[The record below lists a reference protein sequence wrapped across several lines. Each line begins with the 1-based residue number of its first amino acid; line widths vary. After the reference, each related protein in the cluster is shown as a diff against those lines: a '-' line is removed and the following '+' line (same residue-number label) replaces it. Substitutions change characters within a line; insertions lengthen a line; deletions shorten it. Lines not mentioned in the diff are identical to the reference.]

1 VDSDCSVVLLIG
13 RVVVLL
19 LGLQEDDVDVVVD
32 DDDNDDDNDGDN
44 DVVENPWAVKNI
56 QTTSRRIQ
64 FVGFIIVT
72 G

>member
-1 VDSDCSVVLLIG
+1 MDSDCSVVLLIG

-19 LGLQEDDVDVVVD
+19 LGLQEDDVDD
-32 DDDNDDDNDGDN
+32 DDDDDDNDGDN

>member
-1 VDSDCSVVLLIG
+1 MDSDCSVVLLIG

-19 LGLQEDDVDVVVD
+19 LGLQEDDDVDVDVD
-32 DDDNDDDNDGDN
+32 DDDNDGDN

>member
-1 VDSDCSVVLLIG
+1 MDSDCSVVLLIG

-19 LGLQEDDVDVVVD
+19 LGLQEDDDVD
-32 DDDNDDDNDGDN
+32 DDDNDGDN

>member
-1 VDSDCSVVLLIG
+1 MDSDCSVVLLIG

-19 LGLQEDDVDVVVD
+19 LGLQEDDVDVDVD
-32 DDDNDDDNDGDN
+32 DDDNDGDN

>member
-1 VDSDCSVVLLIG
+1 MDSDCSVVLLIG

-32 DDDNDDDNDGDN
+32 DDDNDGDN

>member
-1 VDSDCSVVLLIG
+1 MDSDCSVVLLIG

-19 LGLQEDDVDVVVD
+19 LGLQEDDDVDVD
-32 DDDNDDDNDGDN
+32 DDDNDGDNDGDN